1 MSEKTKAEMADIAI
15 KKLRTLLGKD
25 LADKAWYLGLDIG
38 YLGENSGYNGGEAWG
53 DGNYI
58 THDRESVLREIRTGL
73 LSTLPIGISNFY
85 KDNFGEDVK
94 VISLPNSYEVKYF
107 YEQR

>member
-1 MSEKTKAEMADIAI
+1 MSEKTKVEMADIAI
-15 KKLRTLLGKD
+15 KKLRILSGKE

-38 YLGENSGYNGGEAWG
+38 YLGDTAGYNGGEGWG

-58 THDRESVLREIRTGL
+58 THDRESVLREIRAGL
-73 LSTLPIGISNFY
+73 LSTLPIGIPNFF

-94 VISLPNSYEVKYF
+94 LVSLPNSYEVRYL
-107 YEQR
+107 YEQQ